1 MDRRPVA
8 HPEREGVPAAR
19 AERFVGRDSRG
30 DDQDRLAA
38 LEVEA
43 ARGEQ
48 VTAGELGAGDRLG
61 RDGRGDQG
69 GVEQGRHRGG
79 RRHRRQVLTAGHP
92 AAQGA
97 LGAVAGAVVEHADRV
112 RPHRRDDVRV
122 GLPGEDRDRGVGDA
136 EAGGLLGDLGDRDAT
151 GLAHPKV
158 VVVDQVVQLEQAVEG
173 REDQDPGAGAL
184 GDRLAGRP
192 AAGRVRAGV
201 LAAGRDQARGLTG
214 ATGHDH
220 DRRRHLGDRGR
231 RFHRGAGGRVN
242 RGGVRRG
249 GELGGRG
256 LGPGVQ
262 GGAQQAPAVLV
273 GDRGGVVEGGPQGA
287 EVELGAER
295 AAAGRRAGGAA
306 LVVADLP
313 GHVVLEVGLD
323 VRGVDLGLLGGFA
336 GRRRGVR
343 GGVPE
348 LRGVAERVDDLAGG
362 VADRDAP
369 AVAGE
374 GDQHAVA
381 VRAAA
386 ASVPVARLG
395 VLGVA
400 VVGPDRCGGVR
411 HSVLPVS
418 RLGARCPAG
427 HVKYR
432 PF

>member
-1 MDRRPVA
+1 MAVHHIGGD
-8 HPEREGVPAAR
+8 G
-19 AERFVGRDSRG
+19 RG
-30 DDQDRLAA
+30 DDQHRLGA

-61 RDGRGDQG
+61 HRRRGDPLGAQ
-69 GVEQGRHRGG
+69 QGRRGDRG
-79 RRHRRQVLTAGHP
+79 RRRPL
-92 AAQGA
+92 AAHDRAAPGA
-97 LGAVAGAVVEHADRV
+97 LVAVGRAPVQHPDRV
-112 RPHRRDDVRV
+112 RPHRRHRV
-122 GLPGEDRDRGVGDA
+122 GVPLPGDHVHRGVGDA
-136 EAGGLLGDLGDRDAT
+136 QRGRLLGDPAGRDASRV
-151 GLAHPKV
+151 AHRHV
-158 VVVDQVVQLEQAVEG
+158 VVVHQVAELEQAVEG
-173 REDQDPGAGAL
+173 REHQHPGARRR
-184 GDRLAGRP
+184 GDRLAGLPR
-192 AAGRVRAGV
+192 AGRVRAGV
-201 LAAGRDQARGLTG
+201 LAAGRDQARGFLG
-214 ATGHDH
+214 ATGHDD
-220 DRRRHLGDRGR
+220 DRRRR
-231 RFHRGAGGRVN
+231 RRLHRGAGGRVDGD
-242 RGGVRRG
+242 RVPGR
-249 GELGGRG
+249 GELGGRRG
-256 LGPGVQ
+256 GPGVQ
-262 GGAQQAPAVLV
+262 GCAQQAPAVLV
-273 GDRGGVVEGGPQGA
+273 GHRGGVVDGGPQGG
-287 EVELGAER
+287 EVKLGAEQAPR
-295 AAAGRRAGGAA
+295 CGRRGGAA
-306 LVVADLP
+306 PVVADLP

-323 VRGVDLGLLGGFA
+323 VRGVDLGLLGGLA

-348 LRGVAERVDDLAGG
+348 LRGVAERVDDLAGE